1 MTSIH
6 EIATREPGPRPLCGS
21 LLPFV
26 MGDEGV
32 LLVGI
37 GFPQEAGHLVV
48 TGADAFEQL
57 FNATGGVAD
66 AEGFREPVADLIRI
80 AETAATDFVLEL
92 FDLWGGQVA
101 RIALVVQGTQGVEPT
116 VAVDPQPFAQL
127 RETDAQQVRNFPP
140 WLARGDRQDG
150 RESLVEAPIM
160 RSLAP
165 PVDFLTLLVR
175 ELNWLHGD
183 TFPRRSVSDRQ
194 LISQIHYS
202 RFSSGDGIVS
212 RNPHGAPWRVTR
224 WDAATVGSWAAEI
237 DG

>member
-66 AEGFREPVADLIRI
+66 AEGFREQIGKGRRRR
-80 AETAATDFVLEL
+80 AA
-92 FDLWGGQVA
+92 G
-101 RIALVVQGTQGVEPT
+101 R
-116 VAVDPQPFAQL
+116 
-127 RETDAQQVRNFPP
+127 
-140 WLARGDRQDG
+140 DRL
-150 RESLVEAPIM
+150 ST
-160 RSLAP
+160 RSRSP
-165 PVDFLTLLVR
+165 CG
-175 ELNWLHGD
+175 NW
-183 TFPRRSVSDRQ
+183 RRCV
-194 LISQIHYS
+194 
-202 RFSSGDGIVS
+202 
-212 RNPHGAPWRVTR
+212 
-224 WDAATVGSWAAEI
+224 
-237 DG
+237 